1 MTTGGVFFVAN
12 LEHPPF
18 TDFFLSEAT
27 PPSSLTF
34 RYCLSFVFDHWC
46 RGAAGIVRRL
56 AVETEGK
63 AAVTEADTEGA
74 ARTGEEGGGQKEE
87 EEGANNT
94 SLAQM
99 TARRLF
105 SLSQA
110 LQHIRDTATLPVFT
124 LRYGVYGLFLCDL
137 VCVLFCRTKIFFIF
151 QLCFSGETATTIS
164 SLLLDLLP
172 MLRLFNK

>member
-1 MTTGGVFFVAN
+1 
-12 LEHPPF
+12 
-18 TDFFLSEAT
+18 
-27 PPSSLTF
+27 
-34 RYCLSFVFDHWC
+34 
-46 RGAAGIVRRL
+46 
-56 AVETEGK
+56 VETEGK

-74 ARTGEEGGGQKEE
+74 ATRRTGEEEGRQKEE
-87 EEGANNT
+87 EEEDGANNT

-137 VCVLFCRTKIFFIF
+137 VCVLFCSVSLVKPPLPFHHY
-151 QLCFSGETATTIS
+151 S
-164 SLLLDLLP
+164 STSYQC
-172 MLRLFNK
+172 